1 MIDAD
6 IDLSPFDEHV
16 ARRLILGCKDFL
28 TLRDGGVWPTQHS
41 LAHVVN
47 GGWRPCDELPEEE
60 AATTTASPGLP
71 IPFTAGQLAAFM
83 VDGAGRSL
91 SEYFGEIA
99 DGFEELVLAQFQDHE
114 HRAAEAIIDAF
125 SAYREAT
132 DVVGRQ
138 RLTTERTLCPRW
150 RRSLVQRLLTASRSP
165 NMRLRIADAGVILYD
180 ELASCLAQAQ
190 RFGGEGLSTAVNG
203 WREMLSDAAEAN
215 QLIVRSRESL
225 AAQPFDRCAPTNG
238 LVVTATDLKS
248 YLTSLGGLKL
258 RAVPVPVPV
267 LPRARA
273 RASGDVQSPWKRQ
286 ARNRAEEIILEQSN
300 RDLYPSQEAVADQI
314 AHEFRKSGIVGSG
327 GKPLTG
333 SYIKR
338 HALKGIS
345 SAVRQSPAPLRQ

>member
-28 TLRDGGVWPTQHS
+28 TLRDGGLWPTQHS
-41 LAHVVN
+41 LAHAVN

-60 AATTTASPGLP
+60 AADTTASPGLP

-99 DGFEELVLAQFQDHE
+99 NGFEELVLAQFQDHE

-138 RLTTERTLCPRW
+138 RLTAERTLCPRW
-150 RRSLVQRLLTASRSP
+150 RRSLVQRLLTASRPP

-180 ELASCLAQAQ
+180 ELATCLAQAQ

-225 AAQPFDRCAPTNG
+225 AVQPFDRRAPTNG
-238 LVVTATDLKS
+238 LVVTAPDLKS

-258 RAVPVPVPV
+258 RAVPVP
-267 LPRARA
+267 PRSRA
-273 RASGDVQSPWKRQ
+273 CASDDIQSSWKRQ
-286 ARNRAEEIILEQSN
+286 ARDRAEEIILEQAN

-314 AHEFRKSGIVGSG
+314 AREFRKSGIVGSG

-345 SAVRQSPAPLRQ
+345 SSVKTSA